1 MLADGMVDGIV
12 ATWVRFESEYHPAK
26 VYPLRVGSAGAVIAE
41 PGWAVIAV
49 IAVPPFVLKVMVTLA
64 IEEDEEGVALL
75 DGVVEEEELEVT
87 ELELELE
94 VTDDAVDEEGVALLD
109 GVVEEEE
116 LEVTELELELELE
129 VTDDVEELDD
139 VSTEVEDVVTG
150 FDVGGRLE
158 LEEELETV
166 MNPNAPIAIT
176 RTNPRTNHNQKG
188 ILLFLSLS
196 SSSSSL

>member
-1 MLADGMVDGIV
+1 LERA
-12 ATWVRFESEYHPAK
+12 SLLNHPAK

-75 DGVVEEEELEVT
+75 DDVVEEEELEVT
-87 ELELELE
+87 K
-94 VTDDAVDEEGVALLD
+94 
-109 GVVEEEE
+109 
-116 LEVTELELELELE
+116 LELELELE

>member
-1 MLADGMVDGIV
+1 M
-12 ATWVRFESEYHPAK
+12 
-26 VYPLRVGSAGAVIAE
+26 
-41 PGWAVIAV
+41 
-49 IAVPPFVLKVMVTLA
+49 
-64 IEEDEEGVALL
+64 
-75 DGVVEEEELEVT
+75 EEEELEVT
-87 ELELELE
+87 K
-94 VTDDAVDEEGVALLD
+94 
-109 GVVEEEE
+109 
-116 LEVTELELELELE
+116 LELELELE